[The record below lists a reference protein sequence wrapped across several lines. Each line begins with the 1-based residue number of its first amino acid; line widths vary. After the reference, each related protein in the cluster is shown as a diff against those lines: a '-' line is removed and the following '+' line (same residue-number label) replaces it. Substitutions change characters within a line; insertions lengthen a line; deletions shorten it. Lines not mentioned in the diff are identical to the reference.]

1 MWRVVISSKVPMAV
15 RVRERVAA
23 VPDSFRLTVRETL
36 RRTSEGSSGEL
47 PVPEPLAV
55 SRVPV
60 LAGPEPLSAEFC
72 GLPQPAS
79 SRTAESTSRNSLRV
93 LMSGPLDEASQ
104 DLSGVYSLSLCW
116 SSLVFPS
123 VTKAANS

>member
-1 MWRVVISSKVPMAV
+1 MCRVVISSKVPMAV

-23 VPDSFRLTVRETL
+23 VPDSLRLTVRETL
-36 RRTSEGSSGEL
+36 RRTSDGRSGEP

-72 GLPQPAS
+72 GLPQPAQQQ
-79 SRTAESTSRNSLRV
+79 
-93 LMSGPLDEASQ
+93 Q
-104 DLSGVYSLSLCW
+104 DGRKHEQELPEGSHERA
-116 SSLVFPS
+116 F
-123 VTKAANS
+123 A

>member
-15 RVRERVAA
+15 RVKERVAA

-60 LAGPEPLSAEFC
+60 LAGPEPLSAEF
-72 GLPQPAS
+72 
-79 SRTAESTSRNSLRV
+79 LR
-93 LMSGPLDEASQ
+93 
-104 DLSGVYSLSLCW
+104 
-116 SSLVFPS
+116 
-123 VTKAANS
+123 AAAACE

>member
-1 MWRVVISSKVPMAV
+1 M
-15 RVRERVAA
+15 
-23 VPDSFRLTVRETL
+23 
-36 RRTSEGSSGEL
+36 
-47 PVPEPLAV
+47 

-93 LMSGPLDEASQ
+93 LMSGPLHEASQ

-116 SSLVFPS
+116 SRIFSSVKKGGQRPCGAKVCLGGAMSGISRWLGPLVNSLKKEAVLNLGSAPDKLKEAKR
-123 VTKAANS
+123 VYH

>member
-1 MWRVVISSKVPMAV
+1 M

-23 VPDSFRLTVRETL
+23 VPDSFRLTVSETL
-36 RRTSEGSSGEL
+36 RRTSEGSSGEP

-72 GLPQPAS
+72 GLPQPLSS
-79 SRTAESTSRNSLRV
+79 SRNAARAARSPWVGVLAHGPSFVGMVQKNGMPRKTSLKKTVDSPQR
-93 LMSGPLDEASQ
+93 SQ
-104 DLSGVYSLSLCW
+104 R
-116 SSLVFPS
+116 
-123 VTKAANS
+123 KII

>member
-23 VPDSFRLTVRETL
+23 VPDSFRLTVSETL
-36 RRTSEGSSGEL
+36 LRTSEGSSGEP

-60 LAGPEPLSAEFC
+60 LAGPEPLSAEFY

-79 SRTAESTSRNSLRV
+79 SRSAARAARSPWVVCLRMVPPSRLGGKISEPWGQSNT
-93 LMSGPLDEASQ
+93 LDEKSQ
-104 DLSGVYSLSLCW
+104 
-116 SSLVFPS
+116 PI
-123 VTKAANS
+123 